1 MSNMNKPKGVGKA
14 FKGLGIVLGSDLYK
28 RDPLDLLAQKSELDR
43 SLLKVKE
50 IRLDNMKKQ
59 IKN

>member
-1 MSNMNKPKGVGKA
+1 MNKPKGVGKA

-28 RDPLDLLAQKSELDR
+28 RDPLDLLAQKSERDR

-59 IKN
+59 IKD